1 MMQTFT
7 QDDLIRYLYRET
19 SPEESRQLSMQLAI
33 DNELQHDYS
42 ELRKLHQM
50 LDDAELK
57 CPDHL
62 TGNIMARIR
71 ANR

>member
-1 MMQTFT
+1 
-7 QDDLIRYLYRET
+7 
-19 SPEESRQLSMQLAI
+19 MQLAI

-50 LDDAELK
+50 LDEAELK